1 MKDKPKAQ
9 PATTR
14 KAAER
19 LRKREAGLKPLEV
32 WAKPEHHEQIKALAE
47 KLANSKKPG

>member
-1 MKDKPKAQ
+1 MTTRPKAQ

-32 WAKPEHHEQIKALAE
+32 WAKPENHPKIRAYAAELEQGLRK
-47 KLANSKKPG
+47 

>member
-1 MKDKPKAQ
+1 MPVKPKAQ
-9 PATTR
+9 TATTR

-32 WAKPEHHEQIKALAE
+32 WAKPEHHEAIKAYAAKIDQELR
-47 KLANSKKPG
+47 K